1 MLLLYPS
8 SDPAHHTVIHK
19 SLQQCSSVHA
29 PLLAIPAHSGCWQH
43 TQRCYSSTPPMHSF
57 GPSISILDGG
67 CPAHAAALLS
77 LPTSHSTDGSPHH
90 PAFQSSPLCFA
101 PAGGNGLP
109 VQETNQIS
117 SSRAELRG
125 SSTSR
130 SKRLYHF
137 PLQRAPCSWMAAEGT
152 PRSPHSACSP
162 PPRAFCAETSDQK
175 RTSPSGATE
184 GCHDAVPASPSL
196 SFNVHRGVMEGKISR
211 KDPKVSCQAASRG
224 GCRKSP
230 SIKRESLRCATAWQ
244 LSDYLRPFMQN
255 KPACLHRLPHPL
267 ANKVT

>member
-1 MLLLYPS
+1 MQFCARSPPRHPCTLGLLAAHTALLFLHPPHAQLRPLHLHPGWRMPGSHCCSAVPSHVPQHGWVSPS
-8 SDPAHHTVIHK
+8 SCLPK
-19 SLQQCSSVHA
+19 QPSLLCS
-29 PLLAIPAHSGCWQH
+29 C
-43 TQRCYSSTPPMHSF
+43 R
-57 GPSISILDGG
+57 
-67 CPAHAAALLS
+67 
-77 LPTSHSTDGSPHH
+77 
-90 PAFQSSPLCFA
+90 
-101 PAGGNGLP
+101 NGLP